1 MEKHKCRGFTR
12 KMMMNSE
19 NEVAQVL
26 KSRIE
31 SMCAMRGILFEDVA
45 DLAGISKTTF
55 SAVIDGRTKITRK
68 AAGKL
73 AKIFGGNEN
82 GWMFSGTQGKVVP
95 KSRKAPMGIKIGFD
109 YQQIND
115 FALDAHNRMLSKFA
129 PRVIRL
135 SGFSLLERPN
145 RGDPFEALDRR

>member
-1 MEKHKCRGFTR
+1 MD
-12 KMMMNSE
+12 S
-19 NEVAQVL
+19 EVAQVL

-31 SMCAMRGILFEDVA
+31 AMCAVRGILFEDVA

-55 SAVIDGRTKITRK
+55 SAVTEGRAKITRS

-73 AKIFGGNEN
+73 AKVFGGNAS
-82 GWMFSGTQGKVVP
+82 GWMFRGCREIQEQVTQTSQKP
-95 KSRKAPMGIKIGFD
+95 RKARVGTKIGFD

-115 FALDAHNRMLSKFA
+115 IALEAHRRMLNKFA

-135 SGFSLLERPN
+135 SGFSLLERPS
-145 RGDPFEALDRR
+145 RSSPFDAFDQWESVTA